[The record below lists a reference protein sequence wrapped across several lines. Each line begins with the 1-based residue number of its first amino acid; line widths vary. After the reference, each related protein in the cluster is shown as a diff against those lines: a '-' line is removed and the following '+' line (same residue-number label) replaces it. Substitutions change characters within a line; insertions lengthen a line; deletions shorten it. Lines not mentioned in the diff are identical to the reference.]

1 MKKLIAVLL
10 SLCILIGMPA
20 CSSSDAPQPTQA
32 ATNPPVIA
40 TDPPAVAKP
49 EPIETAPP
57 VTEPEEATLEEVVV
71 YDDGSFKLTAKEID
85 YSDSREIQ
93 VKFLAENNSD
103 KAVSFVGNDF
113 TVNGITIYG
122 NFYID
127 IAAGKKANG
136 SLDLDLDDLSYV
148 GIEEIATITAQDI
161 FIYNTDDRETIAHL
175 TFSLETSIASNHDQ
189 EIDRSGELLY
199 EQDGI
204 RVLYRGLEI
213 DWKDEPVLSVF
224 VENTSD
230 VNCSILV
237 EDVSVNGFMVY
248 ANMSAPAYSQT
259 VTYNEIDFSSSDLE
273 ENGIDVIEEVCF
285 KLWAYDNDNR
295 TTLWR
300 TEEIT
305 VYISS
310 E

>member
-32 ATNPPVIA
+32 ATNPPE
-40 TDPPAVAKP
+40 PPA
-49 EPIETAPP
+49 
-57 VTEPEEATLEEVVV
+57 VTEPEPVETEPPETEPAEATLEEVVV
-71 YDDGSFKLTAKEID
+71 YDDGTFKLTAKEID

-103 KAVSFVGNDF
+103 KSVSFVGNDF
-113 TVNGITIYG
+113 TINGITIYG

-127 IAAGKKANG
+127 VAAGKKANG
-136 SLDLDLDDLSYV
+136 SLNLDLDDLSYV

-161 FIYNTDDRETIAHL
+161 FIYNNDDRETITHL
-175 TFSLETSIASNHDQ
+175 TFSLETSIANDYNQ

-199 EQDGI
+199 ERDGI
-204 RVLYRGLEI
+204 RVLYRGLETN
-213 DWKDEPVLSVF
+213 WMDEPVLSVL

-237 EDVSVNGFMVY
+237 DDVSVNGFMVY
-248 ANMSAPAYSQT
+248 ANMSAPAYSDT

-273 ENGIDVIEEVCF
+273 ESGIDAIEEVCF
-285 KLWAYDNDNR
+285 KLWAYDDDNN

-305 VYISS
+305 VSISS